1 MTYDGA
7 AVQLETITDYEGS
20 IDYGIRTPSQVE
32 ALDEAMELAIKC
44 LKESAKMQQA
54 KEKIIEEVKQMT
66 LSQFEKHANIGKTEQ
81 IDIIHPQDMV
91 EVIPVRTVM
100 IIINKYM

>member
-66 LSQFEKHANIGKTEQ
+66 LFRHANMGKTEQ

-91 EVIPVRTVM
+91 EVIPVGTVM

>member
-66 LSQFEKHANIGKTEQ
+66 LFRHANMGKTEQ

-91 EVIPVRTVM
+91 EVIPVGTVM
-100 IIINKYM
+100 IIINKYI